1 MFSKKI
7 KCVIFD
13 FDNTIAGT
21 EKYSWQ
27 AHNKAL
33 EKYGICLDSE
43 HINKYLGHP
52 DNEIFSMIEQDYNIK
67 IDYNSHY
74 KERIN
79 YAEAAIRKILRH
91 WGIEDKFEK
100 IYSILDMKSKKSL
113 LIKNSSQYFGVEP
126 QEIVL
131 FEDSPNTINL
141 AKSLGCETVY
151 VYNGENLP
159 ECYLY

>member
-79 YAEAAIRKILRH
+79 YYIDLIINSDLKPYNFVNDILKK
-91 WGIEDKFEK
+91 DLNF
-100 IYSILDMKSKKSL
+100 IY
-113 LIKNSSQYFGVEP
+113 Y
-126 QEIVL
+126 
-131 FEDSPNTINL
+131 
-141 AKSLGCETVY
+141 
-151 VYNGENLP
+151 LP
-159 ECYLY
+159 MPRQQ